1 MKRAKRIYILLGV
14 LAVVCVAAF
23 AVIHYQEKQE
33 EIQTS
38 GETIL
43 SVDPDAVQF
52 LSWEYQSEE
61 FAFHRDEN
69 WVYDADEQFPVDT
82 DKIQELLEVFQDFG
96 AAFIIQEVTDFGQY
110 GLDNPQCTIQLTTED
125 TTYEI
130 KLGDYSAMDSQ
141 RYVSIGD
148 GNVYLAATDPLDTFD
163 VALSDLIQNDEIPQF
178 DQADSI
184 QFAGEESYQ
193 VTYQEGSSATY
204 CDEDVYFKQDGDR
217 LLPLDTSLVESYLS
231 SLSGLELTDYV
242 TYTAGEEDLS
252 TWGLDDPELTV
263 TVTGPDQDGESQTV
277 KLSISRDP
285 AERAK
290 AAEETEEEADEE
302 EEITAY
308 ARVGESQIVYRISS
322 DSYRALMAYT
332 YDDLRHTQ
340 VLTADF
346 ADITGLDI
354 SLEGAEYS
362 ITSTGTG
369 DKRTFYY
376 QEEELD
382 TQDLEQA
389 LENLTASSFTRESPS
404 QKEEISLTVHLDNEN
419 YPSVQIQFYRYD
431 GEQCLAVVDGQPV
444 SLVSRTAVVDLIE
457 AINAII
463 L

>member
-1 MKRAKRIYILLGV
+1 
-14 LAVVCVAAF
+14 
-23 AVIHYQEKQE
+23 
-33 EIQTS
+33 
-38 GETIL
+38 
-43 SVDPDAVQF
+43 
-52 LSWEYQSEE
+52 
-61 FAFHRDEN
+61 
-69 WVYDADEQFPVDT
+69 
-82 DKIQELLEVFQDFG
+82 
-96 AAFIIQEVTDFGQY
+96 
-110 GLDNPQCTIQLTTED
+110 
-125 TTYEI
+125 
-130 KLGDYSAMDSQ
+130 MDSQ

-148 GNVYLAATDPLDTFD
+148 GNVYLAAADPLHTFD

-193 VTYQEGSSATY
+193 VTYQEDSSATY
-204 CDEDVYFKQDGDR
+204 CDEDVYFKQDGDS

-389 LENLTASSFTRESPS
+389 LENLTASSFTQESPS